1 MPFIRPHGQQL
12 ALVHGSRREGKVV
25 QEVLFTLYSKAE
37 AMGAIGPDAW
47 HFEQMVKGLHPAQ
60 QFNWPHIREQISAQ
74 LGTLPDTY
82 DHVDARL
89 RKDFRSALVGF
100 ARQLL
105 LADPEWLD
113 VAGEVIAEHEPEFD
127 YLTRWMAWRLQTA
140 KARRDSQ
147 FTHDNAFLWR
157 YTSRSSEVPVGAEE
171 EIDGLY
177 ERREF
182 DALVP
187 RAKLLVEAF
196 PNYAD
201 GFNVLGLVALDQDR
215 LEDAIRYF
223 EQTAEVG
230 RAALPK
236 RVRKDAWWTDHDT
249 RPHMRGLAN
258 LARALN
264 RASKFDESLAVSD
277 RLAECGRHD
286 VLDDA
291 RPAALLNMARYA
303 DAEVLTRVHPGIADG
318 YQLAFALLV
327 QHLGSEAWPV
337 LVRAVLYTP
346 RIGQHLL
353 GARVG
358 PPSSRTE
365 WQADVTAGHLRKDLH
380 VFLPRHR
387 RSINEAL
394 KAAVKHPKMAP
405 VIAELHALEGRSRV
419 GDDRSAFER
428 LMELRS
434 PEFAARFV
442 PTLQR

>member
-1 MPFIRPHGQQL
+1 MPFIRAHGQQL

-37 AMGAIGPDAW
+37 AHAAIGPDAW

-60 QFNWPHIREQISAQ
+60 QFNWPQLREQIAAQ

-100 ARQLL
+100 TRQLL
-105 LADPEWLD
+105 LADPQWLD

-127 YLTRWMAWRLQTA
+127 YLTKWMAWQLQAA
-140 KARRDSQ
+140 KERRDSQ
-147 FTHDNAFLWR
+147 FTKDNAFLWR

-177 ERREF
+177 ERRGF
-182 DALVP
+182 DALIP

-215 LEDAIRYF
+215 LDDAITYF

-236 RVRKDAWWTDHDT
+236 RVRKDAWWSDHNT
-249 RPHMRGLAN
+249 RPYMRGLAN

-264 RASKFDESLAVSD
+264 RASRFEESLAASD
-277 RLAECGRHD
+277 RLAECARHD

-291 RPAALLNMARYA
+291 RSAALLNMARYE
-303 DAEVLTRVHPGIADG
+303 DAEATVRVHPGIAPG
-318 YQLAFALLV
+318 YQLAFALLP
-327 QHLGSEAWPV
+327 QHRGAEAWPV
-337 LVRAVLYTP
+337 LVRAVLHNP

-353 GARVG
+353 GGRVG

-365 WQADVTAGHLRKDLH
+365 WQDDVTARHLQRDLH
-380 VFLPRHR
+380 VFLPKHR
-387 RSINEAL
+387 RTINEAL
-394 KAAVKHPKMAP
+394 KAAIKHPKLAP
-405 VIAELHALEGRSRV
+405 LIAELHELEGAPRRP
-419 GDDRSAFER
+419 DDRATFER
-428 LMELRS
+428 LHELRS

-442 PTLQR
+442 PSIQR